1 MTLYSLVLKNIKGN
15 LNKFIMYYLSNAF
28 VVMVFFIFANFILNP
43 NVKSIKTMGQM
54 GAVTTEIMYGCEIVI
69 LIFTLVFTNY
79 STSSFLKSREKEFG
93 LLSMFGLTK
102 SEIRRY
108 VMAENLIVA
117 MLSILTGVLLGMLF
131 SKLFFMAVSVI
142 LLLNSELPIVLSFK
156 AVGITILCFLIL
168 FQGTEFFVSYKIKSN
183 NIIELLKGE
192 RKAKPVPKFSKKKAI
207 LAIILILSGYVMA
220 LVSYQMIIVTM
231 FIILGVTIAGTYLL
245 YSQFS
250 VYLTNKLQ
258 NNKRVFYRG
267 TNMITLAQIIYKL
280 RDNAKILFTVSI
292 LSAVTL
298 TASASVYSF
307 QKTIEK
313 EMLLNY
319 PQDIGF
325 IENGLSSHE
334 IISPAKVEKQLK
346 NSGNKVENKNKI
358 ILIKANSDDVF
369 KTEVSRYG
377 NKNKKDFYIMK
388 NSDYNKLAGEENKD
402 LIDVKTNEAVV
413 RSYNFDGK
421 ENEKTFED
429 NSFLSLKIYGKNIK
443 YKLKKE
449 IGGGIINEDLLSTNT
464 IIINDGDFRA
474 LKDKLNNDKLCVY
487 YGYNIKDWRKSEK
500 VIKSLK
506 AQVPKEMR
514 ERFTERITN
523 FSTSMKSMA
532 IFFFIGTFISVLF
545 FIATGSILYFK
556 MFSEIQKDR
565 GEFIALKKMGVSIE
579 EVGKILSRQCFIMFF
594 LPFIIA
600 FLHTFFAIKALSNIL
615 GTSLNNYLML
625 IVGIYLLL
633 QIIYF
638 NFARYMYTRQINSW
652 T

>member
-1 MTLYSLVLKNIKGN
+1 
-15 LNKFIMYYLSNAF
+15 
-28 VVMVFFIFANFILNP
+28 
-43 NVKSIKTMGQM
+43 
-54 GAVTTEIMYGCEIVI
+54 
-69 LIFTLVFTNY
+69 
-79 STSSFLKSREKEFG
+79 
-93 LLSMFGLTK
+93 
-102 SEIRRY
+102 
-108 VMAENLIVA
+108 
-117 MLSILTGVLLGMLF
+117 
-131 SKLFFMAVSVI
+131 
-142 LLLNSELPIVLSFK
+142 
-156 AVGITILCFLIL
+156 
-168 FQGTEFFVSYKIKSN
+168 
-183 NIIELLKGE
+183 
-192 RKAKPVPKFSKKKAI
+192 
-207 LAIILILSGYVMA
+207 MA

-594 LPFIIA
+594 FA
-600 FLHTFFAIKALSNIL
+600 FYNSILAYILCNKGIK
-615 GTSLNNYLML
+615 
-625 IVGIYLLL
+625 
-633 QIIYF
+633 
-638 NFARYMYTRQINSW
+638 
-652 T
+652 